1 MTEKITLRKVAAT
14 FQTKKSNSWRHQMYE
29 LGVAISKESNNKKR
43 DELIKI
49 HNGYMNDYDSLKKPI
64 IWLAVLGS
72 CFLLVLAVL
81 VVLFGIV
88 IIVKICLIHI

>member
-49 HNGYMNDYDSLKKPI
+49 HNGYMNEYDSLKKPI

-72 CFLLVLAVL
+72 CSLLVLAVL
-81 VVLFGIV
+81 VILFGIV

>member
-14 FQTKKSNSWRHQMYE
+14 FQTKKGNSWRHQMYE

-49 HNGYMNDYDSLKKPI
+49 HNGYMNEYDSLKKPI

-72 CFLLVLAVL
+72 CSLLVLAVL
-81 VVLFGIV
+81 VILFGIV